1 MPSGMLAV
9 DTGFPT
15 FTDEESTEE
24 KVVTIQNYMYMLVES
39 LRYSL
44 RNLDLRNMNQKA
56 VFDFSK
62 AITEPIYI
70 ELGSLDESLTQI
82 STSVDGLGVRVS
94 NAEGKITELGVTVD
108 GLGVRVSNAEG
119 DVASLGVTVN
129 GLSSRVSNL
138 NGQVS
143 SLTQTVEGF
152 TLTAANEDSSS
163 LLKLT
168 SGGIVISSTTIRFT
182 GMVTFN
188 DLSGSGT
195 TVINGDNIRSGT
207 ISGVTLI
214 SDNGSRYV
222 AIQNGEVAIGEI
234 NRGNPLRA
242 GSLYYDGTYVFLE
255 SSAGKPL
262 KLFSATDMSIDAGPY
277 QTVFIGSTVPQKV
290 RIGGTNTVVEIKGDV
305 TINGT
310 PY

>member
-44 RNLDLRNMNQKA
+44 RNLDLRNMNRKA
-56 VFDFSK
+56 VFDFSQ

-70 ELGSLDESLTQI
+70 ELGSLDDSLTQI
-82 STSVDGLGVRVS
+82 ST
-94 NAEGKITELGVTVD
+94 TVD

-119 DVASLGVTVN
+119 EVATLGVTVN
-129 GLSSRVSNL
+129 GLSSQVSNL
-138 NGQVS
+138 DGQVS

-152 TLTAANEDSSS
+152 TLTATNGSSSS

-168 SGGIVISSTTIRFT
+168 SGGVVISSTQIRFT
-182 GMVTFN
+182 GMVTFS

-214 SDNGSRYV
+214 SDDGYSYVEIARGKVEIGQIVRGRYQEEGALWFDGSR
-222 AIQNGEVAIGEI
+222 
-234 NRGNPLRA
+234 
-242 GSLYYDGTYVFLE
+242 VFLE
-255 SSAGKPL
+255 SSAGNPL
-262 KLFSATDMSIDAGPY
+262 KISSSLANMSIDAGLDY
-277 QTVFIGSTVPQKV
+277 TLFIGSSNRQTV
-290 RIGGTNTVVEIKGDV
+290 RIGGTNTRVEIKGDV
-305 TINGT
+305 TINGQ
-310 PY
+310 PF